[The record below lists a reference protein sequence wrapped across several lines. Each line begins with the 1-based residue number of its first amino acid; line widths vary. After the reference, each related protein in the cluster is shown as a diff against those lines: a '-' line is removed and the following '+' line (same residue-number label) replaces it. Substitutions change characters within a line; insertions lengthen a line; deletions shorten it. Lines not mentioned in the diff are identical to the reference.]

1 LARIGGLYDV
11 ERVAAPMTPVE
22 RHAYRLE
29 HARPLVDGLFAWL
42 VAMKPKV
49 NGGSATAKAI
59 DYLLRRQAAFT
70 AYLDDGNYPI
80 DNNPIE
86 NAIRPVALGR
96 KNWLFTGSQHAG
108 ERAVNIMSLIATA
121 KANGHDPFAYLRD
134 VLTRLPTQLDRD
146 IADLLPHSWNPVR

>member
-1 LARIGGLYDV
+1 
-11 ERVAAPMTPVE
+11 MQ
-22 RHAYRLE
+22 
-29 HARPLVDGLFAWL
+29 
-42 VAMKPKV
+42 PKV

-70 AYLDDGNYPI
+70 AYLDDGDYPI
-80 DNNPIE
+80 DNNSIE

-96 KNWLFTGSQHAG
+96 KNWLFAGSQLAG
-108 ERAVNIMSLIATA
+108 ERAANIMSLIATA

-146 IADLLPHSWNPVR
+146 IGELLPHSWRLAD